1 MDPNNL
7 NNNQGNMPAGDALAN
22 NEPIA
27 QGIPPVGQNAGM
39 FGSETGDVDAGAPIR
54 MMAPVTPNDIQ
65 ASAQQQSVSVGSSAP
80 ISVGRGGSSKIKE
93 ILPLVL
99 LSISTA
105 AGVICAVVFFLQWQE
120 AQSNIDLKIGAARAE
135 ASEEQKVADE
145 KEFEKREKEPNK
157 TFAGPDDY
165 GGLTFSYPKT
175 WSAFVSNDASGGGD
189 FEAYLNPDIV
199 NPISNNNSGSS
210 NDLDDDPPIH
220 ALRVHIYDKSIDA
233 VRKEFDEKAAEE
245 HALTSTVYTRGE
257 ISGTLYEGTLE
268 EGIEGR
274 SLIFK
279 KNDKT
284 IELRTDS
291 SVFYEDFDNILKTVR
306 VNN

>member
-7 NNNQGNMPAGDALAN
+7 NNQVNMPAGNMPVDN
-22 NEPIA
+22 GQPMT
-27 QGIPPVGQNAGM
+27 QGIPPVNQGTGM
-39 FGSETGDVDAGAPIR
+39 FGGETGDVNTGSPVGMTPPVAPTNAQAPISG
-54 MMAPVTPNDIQ
+54 PN
-65 ASAQQQSVSVGSSAP
+65 AP
-80 ISVGRGGSSKIKE
+80 ISVGRGGGSKIKE
-93 ILPLVL
+93 ILPLIL
-99 LSISTA
+99 LSVSTA

-120 AQSNIDLKIGAARAE
+120 AQSNVDLKVGTARAE
-135 ASEEQKVADE
+135 AMEEQKTADE
-145 KEFEKREKEPNK
+145 AEFEQREKEPNK

-175 WSAFVSNDASGGGD
+175 WSAFISNDASNGGD
-189 FEAYLNPDIV
+189 FEAYLNPDVV
-199 NPISNNNSGSS
+199 NPISNNNSGS

-220 ALRVHIYDKSIDA
+220 ALRVHIYDKTIDA

-245 HALTSTVYTRGE
+245 HALSSTVYTRGE

-268 EGIEGR
+268 EGIEGK

-291 SVFYEDFDNILKTVR
+291 SVFYEDFAKIIETVR